1 MHLKFVLLLACLSQ
15 AKTSEQVRYDN
26 YKLYTVQINDVK
38 DQQLLSDNEKV
49 LKLNSWS
56 AARRIGDSS
65 DIMLPPQSQEAFEA
79 LLNSHNLNYSIKID
93 NVQRLI
99 DEQRPKQRLSSM
111 EWTQYHTLDE
121 IYAWLDLIEARYPH
135 VVTPFTIGDSYE
147 GRPIRGIK
155 ISYKPGNSA
164 VFIESNIH
172 GNEWITSATIT
183 YFIDELLVPRNPA
196 VRDIAHNVDW
206 YIIPVLNVDGFSYSH
221 EVERLWR
228 KSRFN
233 SDPTGECVGTD
244 LNRNFNYRWM
254 EAGASADPCEQT
266 YAGPYPESDPEIRQ
280 LTSYINNSIPEGT
293 IKIYISLHSYSQLLL
308 SPWGHTALEFPEH
321 YPQMM
326 GVAKGFADAVVRR
339 YGTEY
344 NYGSSATTLYEV
356 SGSGKDWAYGVKN
369 ITIPFTLELRDR
381 GEYGFLLP
389 PEYILPVARET
400 TEGFVGLI
408 QAARGINVL

>member
-1 MHLKFVLLLACLSQ
+1 MYLKFVLLLACLSL
-15 AKTSEQVRYDN
+15 ARAGEQVRYDN
-26 YKLYTVQINDVK
+26 YKLYKVHIK
-38 DQQLLSDNEKV
+38 DTEDLQLLDENEKA
-49 LKLNSWS
+49 LKLNKWRPAS
-56 AARRIGDSS
+56 RPGVSS
-65 DIMLPPQSQEAFEA
+65 DIMLSPEYQEAFES
-79 LLNSHNLNYSIKID
+79 LLNSHNMTYSIKID

-99 DEQRPKQRLSSM
+99 DEQRPKQRMSSM
-111 EWTQYHTLDE
+111 EWTQYHTLEE

-135 VVTPFTIGDSYE
+135 VVTPFSIGNSHE

-183 YFIDELLVPRNPA
+183 YLIDELLVPRNPS
-196 VRDIAHNVDW
+196 VRDIAQNVDW

-221 EVERLWR
+221 NVERLWR
-228 KSRFN
+228 KSRLN
-233 SDPTGECVGTD
+233 WDPTGECVGTD

-254 EAGASADPCEQT
+254 EAGASADPCSQH
-266 YAGPYPESDPEIRQ
+266 YAGPFPESDPEISQ
-280 LTSYINNSIPEGT
+280 LTSYINNSIPEGI
-293 IKIYISLHSYSQLLL
+293 IKIYISVHSYSQLVL
-308 SPWGHTALEFPEH
+308 SPWGHTAEEFPPH

-326 GVAKGFADAVVRR
+326 GVAKGFADAVFRR
-339 YGTEY
+339 YGTPY
-344 NYGSSATTLYEV
+344 NYGSSAATLYEV
-356 SGSGKDWAYGVKN
+356 SGAGKDWAYGVKN

-381 GEYGFLLP
+381 GEFGFLLP